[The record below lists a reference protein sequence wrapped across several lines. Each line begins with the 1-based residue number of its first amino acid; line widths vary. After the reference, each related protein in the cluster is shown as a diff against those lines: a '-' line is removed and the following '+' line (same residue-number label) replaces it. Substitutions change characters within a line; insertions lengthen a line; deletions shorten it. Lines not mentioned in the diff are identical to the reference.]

1 MNGIFRAILYLKMK
15 RKHQLKGAED
25 ISKIRE
31 KIRRIALENAIKHE
45 GKAQAKPVLGKLL
58 GENPDLRGKIR
69 EISSLTNE
77 IIEEINSLTLKQ
89 QMEIVR
95 NLWPEMLLKEKERIE
110 EEKRL
115 PPLPNADK
123 YEQIVTRFAPNPDCV
138 LHIGSAR
145 AIILS
150 HEYARMY
157 DGRFILRFEDTDPRI
172 KKTALEF
179 YDLIREDLKWLG
191 CTWDA
196 EYIQS
201 DRMEIYYEYARK
213 LLEKGH
219 AYVCICRREDFKEKV
234 ERKEPCPCRNI
245 SPEENISR
253 WEDMLS
259 GEYDE
264 GEAVVRIKT
273 DLNHPNP
280 AIRDWPAFRIIDSEK
295 HPHPRT
301 GSRYRVWPLF
311 AFANGIDDHLNG
323 VTHVIRGKEHLTN
336 QQRQLYLYRYLG
348 WKYPEAI
355 HYGRLKIT
363 GVTLSKSKIVRA
375 VEEGIYS
382 GWDDPRLATFRALK
396 RRGIMPE
403 AIRQMMIDVGPR
415 PADIT
420 LSWKNLYAYNR
431 KIVDPIANRYFFID
445 DPKRMIVKNV
455 KRDFTVN
462 IRLHPDDPKR
472 GTRVF
477 TVKNRNGRA
486 HLLIS
491 SRDFN
496 RLKTG
501 FLVRLMELFNVKVL
515 SKNED
520 QISAEFH
527 SEDYKEARRR
537 SLALIHWLPDGDGI
551 PCEVIMPD
559 GSAVKG
565 LAEENLRQA
574 SVDQIVQFERFG
586 FVRIDQME
594 EKVKTFFAHE

>member
-1 MNGIFRAILYLKMK
+1 LKRSK
-15 RKHQLKGAED
+15 RFSEIKEA
-25 ISKIRE
+25 
-31 KIRRIALENAIKHE
+31 IRRIALDNAIRHD
-45 GKAQAKPVLGKLL
+45 GKAQVKPVLGRLL
-58 GENPDLRGKIR
+58 GENPDLRGKIK
-69 EISSLTNE
+69 EITSLVDE
-77 IIEEINSLTLKQ
+77 IVKEINNLALKQ
-89 QMEIVR
+89 QIETAR
-95 NLWPEMLLKEKERIE
+95 RLWPELFLKEKEKVE
-110 EEKRL
+110 EEKKL
-115 PPLPNADK
+115 PPLPNVEK

-157 DGRFILRFEDTDPRI
+157 KGRFILRFEDTDPRI

-191 CTWDA
+191 CTWDE

-201 DRMEIYYEYARK
+201 DRMEIYYKYARE

-219 AYVCICRREDFKEKV
+219 AYICTCPREDFKEKV
-234 ERKEPCPCRNI
+234 QQKQPCPCRNI
-245 SPEENISR
+245 SPEQNLSR

-259 GEYDE
+259 GEYGE
-264 GEAVVRIKT
+264 GEAVLRIKT

-280 AIRDWPAFRIIDSEK
+280 AIRDWPAFRIIDAEK

-301 GSRYRVWPLF
+301 GSRYHVWPLF

-323 VTHVIRGKEHLTN
+323 ITHIIRGKEHLTN
-336 QQRQLYLYRYLG
+336 QKRQEFLYRYLG
-348 WKYPEAI
+348 WKYPESI

-363 GVTLSKSKIVRA
+363 GVTLSKSKIVKA

-382 GWDDPRLATFRALK
+382 GWDDPRLATFRALR
-396 RRGIMPE
+396 RRGIRPE

-431 KIVDPIANRYFFID
+431 KIIDPIANRYFFLD
-445 DPKRMIVKNV
+445 EPKRMTVKNV
-455 KRDFTVN
+455 KRDFAARL
-462 IRLHPDDPKR
+462 RLHPDDPKR
-472 GTRVF
+472 GTRILK
-477 TVKNRNGRA
+477 VKSRDSQA

-491 SRDFN
+491 SKDFN
-496 RLKTG
+496 RLKIG
-501 FLVRLMELFNVKVL
+501 SLIRLMELFNVKVT
-515 SKNED
+515 SKKKG
-520 QISAEFH
+520 QIFAELH
-527 SEDYKEARRR
+527 SEDYDEARR
-537 SLALIHWLPDGDGI
+537 LNLMLIHWLPDGEGI
-551 PCEVIMPD
+551 PCKVIMPD
-559 GSAVKG
+559 GSVVRG
-565 LAEENLRQA
+565 LVEESLRQA

-594 EKVKTFFAHE
+594 EEVKTFFAHE

>member
-1 MNGIFRAILYLKMK
+1 LKSSEEISEIKEAIK
-15 RKHQLKGAED
+15 
-25 ISKIRE
+25 
-31 KIRRIALENAIKHE
+31 RIALENAIKHE
-45 GKAQAKPVLGKLL
+45 GKAQVKPVLGRLL
-58 GENPDLRGKIR
+58 GERPNLRAKIK
-69 EISSLTNE
+69 EIASLTGE
-77 IIEEINSLTLKQ
+77 IVKEINHLTLKQ
-89 QMEIVR
+89 QIETAR
-95 NLWPEMLLKEKERIE
+95 KLWPELLLKEKEKVE
-110 EEKRL
+110 EEKKL
-115 PPLPNADK
+115 PPLPNVEK

-157 DGRFILRFEDTDPRI
+157 NGRFILRFEDTDPRI
-172 KKTALEF
+172 KRTALEF

-191 CTWDA
+191 CTWDE

-201 DRMEIYYEYARK
+201 DRMEIYYKYARE

-219 AYVCICRREDFKEKV
+219 AYICTCRREEFKEKV
-234 ERKEPCPCRNI
+234 QRKQPCPCRSI
-245 SPEENISR
+245 PPEQNLSR

-259 GEYDE
+259 GEYGE
-264 GEAVVRIKT
+264 GEAVLRIKT

-280 AIRDWPAFRIIDSEK
+280 AIRDWPAFRIIDTEK

-323 VTHVIRGKEHLTN
+323 ITHIIRGKEHLTN
-336 QQRQLYLYRYLG
+336 QKRQEFLYRYLG

-363 GVTLSKSKIVRA
+363 GVTLSKSKILQA
-375 VEEGIYS
+375 VEEGVYS
-382 GWDDPRLATFRALK
+382 GWDDPRLATFRALR
-396 RRGIMPE
+396 RRGIRPE

-445 DPKRMIVKNV
+445 EPKRMIIKKVN
-455 KRDFTVN
+455 RDFTASLP
-462 IRLHPDDPKR
+462 LHPDDPKR
-472 GTRVF
+472 GRRIF
-477 TVKNRNGRA
+477 NIKSRDGEA

-496 RLKTG
+496 RLREG
-501 FLVRLMELFNVKVL
+501 SLVRLMELFNVEVI
-515 SKNED
+515 SKKEGC
-520 QISAEFH
+520 ISAEFH
-527 SEDYKEARRR
+527 SEGYEEARR
-537 SLALIHWLPDGDGI
+537 LNLPLIHWLPDSEGI
-551 PCEVIMPD
+551 SCEVFMPD
-559 GSAVKG
+559 GSVVKG
-565 LAEENLRQA
+565 LVERNLHQA
-574 SVDQIVQFERFG
+574 SVDQVVQFERFG
-586 FVRIDQME
+586 FVRIDE
-594 EKVKTFFAHE
+594 IKESVKTFFTHE

>member
-1 MNGIFRAILYLKMK
+1 LKDS
-15 RKHQLKGAED
+15 ED

-31 KIRRIALENAIKHE
+31 TIKRIALENAIKHE
-45 GKAQAKPVLGKLL
+45 GKAQAKSVLGKLL
-58 GENPDLRGKIR
+58 GENPNLREKIR
-69 EISSLTNE
+69 EITSLTNE
-77 IIEEINSLTLKQ
+77 ITKEINNLTLKQ
-89 QMEIVR
+89 QIETAHK
-95 NLWPEMLLKEKERIE
+95 LWPELLLKEKEKIE

-115 PPLPNADK
+115 PPLPNAEK
-123 YEQIVTRFAPNPDCV
+123 YDRIVTRFAPNPDCV

-150 HEYARMY
+150 YEYARMY
-157 DGRFILRFEDTDPRI
+157 NGRFILRFEDTDPRI
-172 KKTALEF
+172 KRTALEF

-213 LLEKGH
+213 LLEGGH

-234 ERKEPCPCRNI
+234 QRKEPCPCRKI
-245 SPEENISR
+245 SPEQNVSR

-259 GEYDE
+259 GKYDE

-280 AIRDWPAFRIIDSEK
+280 AIRDWPAFRIIDTEK

-301 GSRYRVWPLF
+301 GRQYRVWPLF

-323 VTHVIRGKEHLTN
+323 ITHVIRGKEHLTN
-336 QQRQLYLYRYLG
+336 QKRQLYLYRYLG
-348 WKYPEAI
+348 WNYPEAI

-382 GWDDPRLATFRALK
+382 GWDDPRLATFRALR
-396 RRGIMPE
+396 RRGIRPE
-403 AIRQMMIDVGPR
+403 AIRQLMIDVGPR

-420 LSWKNLYAYNR
+420 VSWKNLYAYNR
-431 KIVDPIANRYFFID
+431 KIVDPIANRYFFLD
-445 DPKRMIVKNV
+445 EPKRMTVKDV
-455 KRDFTVN
+455 ERDFTVSM
-462 IRLHPDDPKR
+462 RLHPNDPKR
-472 GTRVF
+472 GRRVF
-477 TVKNRNGRA
+477 NVKSRNGQA
-486 HLLIS
+486 YLLIS
-491 SRDFN
+491 SKDFN

-501 FLVRLMELFNVKVL
+501 SLVRLMELFNVKIL

-527 SEDYKEARRR
+527 SEDYKEARRLN
-537 SLALIHWLPDGDGI
+537 LALIHWLPEGEGI
-551 PCEVIMPD
+551 PCVVIMPD
-559 GSAVKG
+559 GSVVKG
-565 LAEENLRQA
+565 LAEENLHQS

-586 FVRIDQME
+586 FVRIDRME
-594 EKVKTFFAHE
+594 EEIKAFFAHE

>member
-1 MNGIFRAILYLKMK
+1 M
-15 RKHQLKGAED
+15 
-25 ISKIRE
+25 RE
-31 KIRRIALENAIKHE
+31 QIRRIALENAIKHE
-45 GKAQAKPVLGKLL
+45 GKAQAKSVLGKLL
-58 GENPDLRGKIR
+58 GENPNLRGKIR

-77 IIEEINSLTLKQ
+77 IIKEINNLTLKQ
-89 QMEIVR
+89 QIEIAQ

-110 EEKRL
+110 EEKGL
-115 PPLPNADK
+115 PPLPNVKK
-123 YEQIVTRFAPNPDCV
+123 YERIVTRFAPNPDCV

-157 DGRFILRFEDTDPRI
+157 NGRFILRFEDTDPRI

-201 DRMEIYYEYARK
+201 DRMEIYYEYAGK

-219 AYVCICRREDFKEKV
+219 SYVCICRREDFKEKV
-234 ERKEPCPCRNI
+234 QRKEPCPCRNI

-259 GEYDE
+259 GKYDE

-280 AIRDWPAFRIIDSEK
+280 AIRDWPAFRIIDPEK

-323 VTHVIRGKEHLTN
+323 ITHVIRGKEHLTN
-336 QQRQLYLYRYLG
+336 QKRQEFLYRYLG

-431 KIVDPIANRYFFID
+431 KIVDPIANRYFFLD
-445 DPKRMIVKNV
+445 EPKRMIVKNV
-455 KRDFTVN
+455 KRDFTAN

-477 TVKNRNGRA
+477 NVKNRNRQA
-486 HLLIS
+486 YLLIS

-501 FLVRLMELFNVKVL
+501 SLVRLMELFNVKVL
-515 SKNED
+515 SKSED
-520 QISAEFH
+520 QILAEFQ
-527 SEDYKEARRR
+527 SEDYREARRL
-537 SLALIHWLPDGDGI
+537 SLALIHWLPDGGGI

-559 GSAVKG
+559 GSAVRG
-565 LAEENLRQA
+565 LVEENLRQA
-574 SVDQIVQFERFG
+574 SVDQVVQFERFG
-586 FVRIDQME
+586 FVRIDQIE
-594 EKVKTFFAHE
+594 ERVKAFFAHE

>member
-1 MNGIFRAILYLKMK
+1 M
-15 RKHQLKGAED
+15 KGAKD
-25 ISKIRE
+25 VSKVRE
-31 KIRRIALENAIKHE
+31 EIKRIALENAIKHD
-45 GKAQAKPVLGKLL
+45 GKAQAKPVLGRLL
-58 GENPDLRGKIR
+58 GKNPNLRGKIR
-69 EISSLTNE
+69 EISSLVNE
-77 IIEEINSLTLKQ
+77 VIREINSLTLKQ
-89 QMEIVR
+89 QIEIVQ
-95 NLWPEMLLKEKERIE
+95 NLWPEMLLKEKEKIE
-110 EEKRL
+110 EKKKL
-115 PPLPNADK
+115 PPLPNVEK
-123 YEQIVTRFAPNPDCV
+123 YKQIVTRFAPNPDCV

-157 DGRFILRFEDTDPRI
+157 NGRFILRFEDTDPRI

-201 DRMEIYYEYARK
+201 DRMEIYYKYAEE

-234 ERKEPCPCRNI
+234 QRKEPCPCRDI
-245 SPEENISR
+245 PPKENISR
-253 WEDMLS
+253 WKDMLS
-259 GEYDE
+259 GKYDE
-264 GEAVVRIKT
+264 GKAVVRIKT

-280 AIRDWPAFRIIDSEK
+280 AIRDWPAFRIIDTKK

-323 VTHVIRGKEHLTN
+323 ITHIIRGKEHLTN
-336 QQRQLYLYRYLG
+336 QRRQEFLYQYLG

-375 VEEGIYS
+375 VEEGVYS

-431 KIVDPIANRYFFID
+431 KILDPIANRYFFLEE
-445 DPKRMIVKNV
+445 PKRMIVNEV

-462 IRLHPDDPKR
+462 MRLHPDDPKR
-472 GTRVF
+472 GKRIF
-477 TVKNRNGRA
+477 AVKNRDGQA
-486 HLLIS
+486 YLLIS

-496 RLKTG
+496 HLKAG
-501 FLVRLMELFNVKVL
+501 SLVRLMELFNVKIL

-520 QISAEFH
+520 TISAEFH
-527 SEDYKEARRR
+527 SEDYEEARRLN
-537 SLALIHWLPDGDGI
+537 LALIHWLPAGEGI
-551 PCEVIMPD
+551 PCKVIMPD
-559 GSAVKG
+559 GSVVKG
-565 LAEENLRQA
+565 LAEKNLLQA
-574 SVDQIVQFERFG
+574 SVDQVVQFERFG
-586 FVRIDQME
+586 FVRIDQMKE
-594 EKVKTFFAHE
+594 EVQTFFTHE